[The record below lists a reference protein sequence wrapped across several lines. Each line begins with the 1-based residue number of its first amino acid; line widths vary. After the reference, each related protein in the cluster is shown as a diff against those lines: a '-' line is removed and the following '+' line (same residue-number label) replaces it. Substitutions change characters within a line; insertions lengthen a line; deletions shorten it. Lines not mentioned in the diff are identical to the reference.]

1 MRTRA
6 TRRDFLRVM
15 GAAAGV
21 AVGTSL
27 TGILGGR
34 LAVSVG
40 LGVPANAADRTAP
53 AQIKVYSV
61 EKGSYVMT
69 QTVVK
74 TKEEWKKALTPEQFH
89 ILREKGTERAF
100 TGKYD
105 KHREHGVY
113 RCAACG
119 LDLYRSEE
127 KYDSGTGWPSFTGPV
142 AAENILTRPDNSFF
156 SQRTEVLCARCGG
169 HLGHVFDDGP
179 KPTGKRHC
187 MNSAA
192 LQFAAT
198 AK

>member
-1 MRTRA
+1 MRSRT
-6 TRRDFLRVM
+6 TRRDFLRMM

-21 AVGTSL
+21 AVGATL
-27 TGILGGR
+27 PGILGGR
-34 LAVSVG
+34 LAVSG
-40 LGVPANAADRTAP
+40 SLTVPAGAADGAAP
-53 AQIKVYSV
+53 ASIRVYSV

-74 TKEEWKKALTPEQFH
+74 TNEEWKKVLTPEQYH

-100 TGKYD
+100 SGKYD
-105 KHREHGVY
+105 KNHEHGIY

-127 KYDSGTGWPSFTGPV
+127 KFDSGTGWPSFTAPI
-142 AAENILTRPDNSFF
+142 AASNVLTRPDNSFF
-156 SQRTEVLCARCGG
+156 SQRTEVLCPRCGG

-179 KPTGKRHC
+179 KPTGKRYC

-192 LQFAAT
+192 LQFVAT

>member
-1 MRTRA
+1 MRPRT
-6 TRRDFLRVM
+6 TRRDFLWMM
-15 GAAAGV
+15 GAAAGA
-21 AVGTSL
+21 AVGATL
-27 TGILGGR
+27 PGILGGR
-34 LAVSVG
+34 LAVSDSFA
-40 LGVPANAADRTAP
+40 VPAGAAEQMAP
-53 AQIKVYSV
+53 AQIKAYSV
-61 EKGSYVMT
+61 EKGTYVMT

-74 TKEEWKKALTPEQFH
+74 TKEEWKKALTPEQYH

-105 KHREHGVY
+105 KHHEHGVY

-127 KYDSGTGWPSFTGPV
+127 KYDSGTGWPSFTAPI
-142 AAENILTRPDNSFF
+142 AAENVSTRPDNSFF
-156 SQRTEVLCARCGG
+156 SQRTEVLCPRCGG

-179 KPTGKRHC
+179 KPTGKRYC

-192 LQFAAT
+192 LQFVAT